1 MVRRV
6 VIRLVAAALTFI
18 ALSAALAAP
27 AAATWQGPLGC
38 C

>member
-6 VIRLVAAALTFI
+6 VIRLIAAALTFI

-27 AAATWQGPLGC
+27 AAATWQGPIGC